1 MKPIK
6 QFLSELNNFN
16 IKLWVEDEQLRYKAS
31 KGALTPSL
39 RAELVE
45 RKAEIMTFLSDAQL
59 DDSDATLPPIV
70 SLSRNDNDN
79 LPLSFA
85 QQRLWF
91 LDQLEDSGSATYNM
105 ASTLRLLGS
114 LHITALEQ
122 SLLEIVQRHETLR
135 TTFQMLNGKPV
146 QVIQPFS
153 AESLR
158 LSVVDLQLM
167 SSEKQTFEVQRL
179 ASEDAQRPFD
189 LTKGPLLRTTLW
201 QLGPQEHVIG
211 VTMHHIISDGWSLG
225 LFIREFTTLY
235 EAFSKGQPSPLAP
248 LPIQYADF
256 AYWQRQWLSK
266 EALQKQLNYWQQ
278 QLANVPALL
287 ELPTDHPRPPI
298 QRFEGHIQPFEIN
311 EELSNQLNKLS
322 QQADATLF
330 MTLLA
335 AFVTLLGRYS
345 GSDDLVVGSPIAGRN
360 NRKTESLIGFFV
372 NTLVLRLN
380 CSGNPSFFDLLT
392 HVRQVCVNAYAH
404 QDVPFE
410 QLVEVL
416 QLERNLSHTPLFQV
430 VFVLQ
435 NTPKENLALANLS
448 ISPFAR
454 EHVTAKFDLT
464 LSMTETA
471 QGLVGSFEYNTDLF
485 ERATIE
491 RMVGHFQTLLVG
503 IVETPQQPIHDL
515 PLLTKPEY
523 QQLMAWNNTAVAYP
537 QDQCIHQLFEAQVEK
552 RPDAIAVVFE
562 NQQLTYRELNTKV
575 NQLAHYLQTLGVKPE
590 VLVGICVE
598 RSVEMI
604 IGLLGIL
611 KAGGAYVPL
620 DPSYPQER
628 LAFILEDA
636 LVSVLLTVDKLVAEL
651 PQSIRPRIVCLDT
664 EWNVISQLGSDN
676 PVGEV
681 KPENVAYVIYTSGS
695 TGKPKGVLV
704 LHSNLTRLFAA
715 TEAWFHFNEQ
725 DAWTL
730 FHSYAFD
737 FSVWELWGALLY
749 GGRLVVVPYWM
760 SRSPE
765 AFYELLGTQH
775 ITVLNQ
781 TPSAFRQLIQAE
793 ERAESKKDLDLRLV
807 IFGGEALECQS
818 LKPWFE
824 RHGDNK
830 PQLINMYGITET
842 TVHVTY
848 RPLTLADLNSPG
860 SVIGLPIPDLQAY
873 ILDRYLQPT
882 PIGVPGELHIGGAG
896 LARGYLNRPEL
907 TLDKF
912 ILNPL
917 VNFGGDSDNPKSDRL
932 YKTGDLARYL
942 PDGNLEYLG
951 RIDNQVKIRGFRIE
965 CGEIE
970 AILMQHATVR
980 ETIVTVQ
987 EDSDNHKYLVAY
999 VVQNQESEIRT
1010 NDLRHFLKDKLPDY
1024 MVPATFVMLDT
1035 LPLTAHG
1042 KIDYRALPSPD
1053 STRPELAA
1061 AFVAP
1066 RTLEEELLADIW
1078 AAVLDLEQVGIY
1090 DNFFELGGDSIRS
1103 IQVIAKAKEVG
1114 LDFPLQQ
1121 FFQHQTI
1128 YELTHSI
1135 SQAEDSSSATPTTTA
1150 FSLISKE
1157 ECLKLPDDVED
1168 AYPLATLQAG
1178 MLFHSEYSPETAVY
1192 HDVFSYY
1199 LKAPFDH
1206 HALHQAI
1213 QQITLHHPMLRT
1225 GFALTGFKEPLQLIH
1240 KTVEVPLPI
1249 EDLCSL
1255 SNAEQEIALTAWIE
1269 AEKQRHFEWSQPP
1282 LLRFQIH
1289 RRTTD
1294 TFNITL
1300 SFHHA
1305 IFDGWS
1311 VASLITE
1318 LFQQYLFQLGRE
1330 IAIQPPPAI
1339 TFRDF
1344 IALERLTLES
1354 DAARQYWLET
1364 LNDFT
1369 TLELPRWPVSYR
1381 TVQVGQTGVLEVPL
1395 SADISKGLKQLARTA
1410 SVPIKS
1416 VLLAAHLKVLSVLGN
1431 QTDILTG
1438 LVGNGRLEETDGER
1452 VLGLFLNTLPF
1463 RLNLPK
1469 GTWIDLVQE
1478 TFKAER
1484 AFMPYRRFPL
1494 AEIQRMLGRQALF
1507 ETAFNFTHFHVY
1519 QGVLGFKEIEPLG
1532 KRTFERTNFT
1542 LLTSFSLDLLSKQV
1556 NLTLAYD
1563 AGELSEE
1570 QVIAISGYYTEA
1582 LTAMASEPSEPY
1594 ERHSLLSLS
1603 EQQKLLS
1610 EWNNTVADYPQ
1621 NQCIHQLFEA
1631 QVERTPAAIAV
1642 EFEGQ
1647 HLSYAELNQKANR
1660 LAHYLQKLGVKPEVL
1675 VGICIE
1681 RSLEMV
1687 IGLLSILKAG
1697 GAYVPL
1703 DPSYPP
1709 ERLAFM
1715 LEDSQVLLLLTQE
1728 KLKTNLPEP
1737 KAQVLCL
1744 DTDWEIISKASQE
1757 NPVNGVGPKNLAY
1770 VIYTS
1775 GSTGKP
1781 KGVQI
1786 AHQSVINF
1794 LSAMRHTPG
1803 FTHQDILLAVT
1814 TISFD
1819 IAVLELYLP
1828 LMVGARIVL
1837 VSREIASDGAQLL
1850 DRLMNESITVMQ
1862 ATPATWRMLLT
1873 AGWVGSFHLKILVG
1887 GEALPSELAHQLLD
1901 TGADV
1906 WNLYGPTETTVWSAS
1921 YQVGAAPA
1929 LTFDTVESIGSP
1941 ITNTQIYIL
1950 DHHLQPSP
1958 IGVSGEL
1965 HIGGAGLARGYL
1977 NRPDLTTAKFI
1988 KNPFSDEPESRLY
2001 KTGDLARCLPDGKI
2015 EYLGRIDN
2023 QVKLRGFR
2031 IELGEI
2037 EAVLNQHALVRET
2050 VVTCSEEQPGD
2061 QRLIAYIV
2069 SDLNTEL
2076 QILDH
2081 AIQNSNVEQL
2091 SQWEHVWD
2099 ENYSQSTTDQEPTFN
2114 IAGWRSSYTGL
2125 AIPEAEMR
2133 EWVDATVN
2141 LILSLQP
2148 KSVLEIGCGTGLLL
2162 SRIAPHCTQYWGTDF
2177 SPAVLQQVEQLK
2189 HTVDNLEHVALLN
2202 RKADDFND
2210 IEPDSFDTIIL
2221 NSVIQYF
2228 PNVTYLL
2235 DVLDKAINAVKPG
2248 GTIFVGDVRSL
2259 PLLKAYHAS
2268 VQFHQ
2273 APNSFTRLKLQQR
2286 IQQRLMQEE
2295 ELIIDPNFFMAI
2307 KQHNPRVT
2315 HLKIQ
2320 PKRGHYHNELTRFR
2334 YDVILQVG
2342 NEEADAIEMP
2352 RLEWI
2357 EWQTQKLTLSTLR
2370 QQLIETQPQC
2380 LGLRGVPNVRLDN
2393 ETKIL
2398 EWLDNAVA
2406 TETVSQLRKALSK
2419 RQSVGIEPEAFLKL
2433 SDELPYDVEISWA
2446 NASTDGCYDV
2456 LFKSSTGLDDKQGS
2470 ILNEPFTIL
2479 NEPLNWHHYANN
2491 PLHQKLN
2498 RQLVPQLRQFL
2509 QEQLPAYMV
2518 PSAFVMLEAIPLT
2531 PNGKVD
2537 RRALSEFSVKSLKL
2551 STDTFVAPR
2560 TPEEKLLANIWASV
2574 LGIEQVSIH
2583 DSFFEL
2589 GGHSLLATQLMLRIC
2604 ETFLVDIPLHH
2615 LFQSPTVAGI
2625 AKIIDTSRQAK
2636 IVDTKT
2642 IIDLNAEAVLDITIQ
2657 PPKISVDVFAKPSSI
2672 FLTGATGFLGT
2683 YLLYDLLMQTR
2694 ANIYCL
2700 IRSSSVAEGKQR
2712 LESTLES
2719 YSLWNETFHS
2729 RIIPII
2735 GDLSEPLLGIP
2746 EPQFRHLAN
2755 QIEIIYHNGAWVNH
2769 IYPYSVLKAANV
2781 LGTQEVLRLASQIK
2795 PKPVH
2800 FISTTG
2806 VLFSSAN
2813 VDTDTQIKI
2822 VRESDF
2828 LDASQ
2833 VIESGY
2839 VQSKWVAENLVREAG
2854 LRGLPVC
2861 IYRPTRIGGD
2871 SQTGISN
2878 PNDFLNLAIKGY
2890 IQLGKVP
2897 ILDDKKENIIPVDYA
2912 SRAIIHISQQTNL
2925 LGKTFHLVNPHPILL
2940 SDLVN
2945 WIRSLGY
2952 SLEETAYEQWRTEL
2966 NHHQENV
2973 LYPFLSLFPQDK
2985 SSDKKLPRTKV
2996 PQFDSQNTLEGL
3008 STDIV
3013 CPVVDTELFGIYFSY
3028 FWSSGF
3034 LARPSGQKTSI
3045 QPDLINGVKEI

>member
-1 MKPIK
+1 MKMIEE
-6 QFLSELNNFN
+6 LLYELNNLN
-16 IKLWVEDEQLRYKAS
+16 VKLWVEGEQLRYKAP
-31 KGALTPSL
+31 KGALTPSK

-45 RKAEIMTFLSDAQL
+45 RKAEMITFIKQAQDKL
-59 DDSDATLPPIV
+59 EPMFLAIQPI
-70 SLSRNDNDN
+70 SRTEN

-105 ASTLRLLGS
+105 ASVLRLLGP
-114 LHITALEQ
+114 LHITALEK

-135 TTFQMLNGKPV
+135 TTFQMLNGTPV
-146 QVIQPFS
+146 QVLHSFS

-158 LSVVDLQLM
+158 LSVVDLQFM
-167 SSEKQTFEVQRL
+167 SSEKQTIEVQRL
-179 ASEDAQRPFD
+179 VNEDAQRPFN

-235 EAFSKGQPSPLAP
+235 EAFSKSQVSPLAP
-248 LPIQYADF
+248 LSIQYADF
-256 AYWQRQWLSK
+256 AYWQRQWLSG
-266 EALQKQLNYWQQ
+266 EVLQKQLNYWQQ

-287 ELPTDHPRPPI
+287 ELPTDYPRSPI
-298 QRFEGHIQPFEIN
+298 QRFQGSIQPFEIN
-311 EELSNQLNKLS
+311 KALSNKLNKLS
-322 QQADATLF
+322 QTNNATLF
-330 MTLLA
+330 MVLLA

-345 GSDDLVVGSPIAGRN
+345 GNDDLVVGSPIAGRN
-360 NRKTESLIGFFV
+360 NRQTESLIGFFV

-380 CSGNPSFFDLLT
+380 CSGNPSFLDLLA
-392 HVRQVCVNAYAH
+392 HVRQVCLDAYAH

-416 QLERNLSHTPLFQV
+416 QPERNLSHTPLFQV

-435 NTPKENLALANLS
+435 NTPTEKLALANLS
-448 ISPFAR
+448 ISPFPR

-471 QGLVGSFEYNTDLF
+471 QGLRGSFEYNTDLF

-503 IVETPQQPIHDL
+503 IVENPQQPIHEL

-523 QQLMAWNNTAVAYP
+523 QQLRAWNNTAVAYP
-537 QDQCIHQLFEAQVEK
+537 QDHCIHQLFEAQVEK
-552 RPDAIAVVFE
+552 SPDAIAVVFE
-562 NQQLTYRELNTKV
+562 NQQLTYGELNTKA
-575 NQLAHYLQTLGVKPE
+575 NQLAHYLQTLGVKAE

-598 RSVEMI
+598 RSLEMV

-620 DPSYPQER
+620 DPSYTQDR
-628 LAFILEDA
+628 LAFMLEDA
-636 LVSVLLTVDKLVAEL
+636 FVSVLLTVDKLVAEL

-664 EWNVISQLGSDN
+664 EWRVISQVCSDN
-676 PVGEV
+676 PVSEI

-704 LHSNLTRLFAA
+704 LHSNVTRLFAA

-725 DAWTL
+725 DVWTL

-749 GGRLVVVPYWM
+749 GGRLLVVPYWM
-760 SRSPE
+760 SRSPD
-765 AFYELLGTQH
+765 AFYDLLGTQH
-775 ITVLNQ
+775 VTVLNQ

-793 ERAESKKDLDLRLV
+793 ERVEIKKDLNLRLV
-807 IFGGEALECQS
+807 IFGGEALECKS

-848 RPLTLADLNSPG
+848 RPLTLADLNSHG
-860 SVIGLPIPDLQAY
+860 SVIGLPIPDLQVY
-873 ILDRYLQPT
+873 LLDPYFQLQ
-882 PIGVPGELHIGGAG
+882 PIGVPGELYIGGAG
-896 LARGYLNRPEL
+896 LARGYLNRSDL
-907 TLDKF
+907 TQERF
-912 ILNPL
+912 IPNP
-917 VNFGGDSDNPKSDRL
+917 FGDEPSSRL

-942 PDGNLEYLG
+942 PDGHIEYLG

-965 CGEIE
+965 LGEIE
-970 AILMQHATVR
+970 AILMQHAAVR
-980 ETIVTVQ
+980 ETIVTVH

-999 VVQNQESEIRT
+999 VVQNQESEINT
-1010 NDLRHFLKDKLPDY
+1010 NELRHFLKDKLPDY

-1053 STRPELAA
+1053 SARPELAA

-1066 RTLEEELLADIW
+1066 RTLEEELLTDIW
-1078 AAVLDLEQVGIY
+1078 ATVLNLEQVGIY

-1103 IQVIAKAKEVG
+1103 IQILAKAKEMG
-1114 LDFPLQQ
+1114 LNFSLAQ

-1128 YELTHSI
+1128 YELTRSI
-1135 SQAEDSSSATPTTTA
+1135 RQAEDSSLATPTTTA
-1150 FSLISKE
+1150 FSLISRDE
-1157 ECLKLPDDVED
+1157 RLKLPDDIED
-1168 AYPLATLQAG
+1168 AYPLAALQAG
-1178 MLFHSEYSPETAVY
+1178 MLFHSEYSSDSSMY
-1192 HDVFSYY
+1192 HNVSSVHLRF
-1199 LKAPFDH
+1199 PFDESKFRIS
-1206 HALHQAI
+1206 I
-1213 QQITLHHPMLRT
+1213 QELVSRHPVLRT
-1225 GFALTGFKEPLQLIH
+1225 SFQLNNYSEPLQFVH
-1240 KTVEVPLPI
+1240 KTIPIPLKVENLC
-1249 EDLCSL
+1249 DLSTK
-1255 SNAEQEIALTAWIE
+1255 EQDKILDAWFE
-1269 AEKQRHFEWSQPP
+1269 TEKKHNFDWSFPP
-1282 LLRFQIH
+1282 LLRFHIH
-1289 RRTTD
+1289 QRCQE
-1294 TFNITL
+1294 TFQLTWTE
-1300 SFHHA
+1300 HHA
-1305 IFDGWS
+1305 IVDGWS

-1318 LFQQYLFQLGRE
+1318 LFQHYLSQLGRE
-1330 IAIQPPPAI
+1330 IAIQPPPSI

-1369 TLELPRWPVSYR
+1369 KLELPRWPNSYW
-1381 TVQVGQTGVLEVPL
+1381 TPQMGQTGVLEVPL
-1395 SADISKGLKQLARTA
+1395 STEISNGLKQLARTA
-1410 SVPIKS
+1410 NVPIKS

-1463 RLNLPK
+1463 RLNLQG
-1469 GTWIDLVQE
+1469 GTWIELVQQ

-1484 AFMPYRRFPL
+1484 AALPYRRFPL
-1494 AEIQRMLGRQALF
+1494 AEIQRMLGGQALF

-1519 QGVLGFKEIEPLG
+1519 QGVLGLKEIEPLG
-1532 KRTFERTNFT
+1532 KQTFERTNFT
-1542 LLTSFSLDLLSKQV
+1542 LLTNFSLDLISKQV

-1582 LTAMASEPSEPY
+1582 LTAMASEQSAPY
-1594 ERHSLLSLS
+1594 EHHSLLSLS

-1610 EWNNTVADYPQ
+1610 EWNNTRADYPQ

-1631 QVERTPAAIAV
+1631 QVECTPAAIAV

-1647 HLSYAELNQKANR
+1647 HLSYVELNQKANQ
-1660 LAHYLQKLGVKPEVL
+1660 LAHYLQTLWVKPEVL
-1675 VGICIE
+1675 VGIYIE
-1681 RSLEMV
+1681 RSIEML
-1687 IGLLSILKAG
+1687 IGLLGILKAG

-1703 DPSYPP
+1703 DPSYPQ

-1728 KLKTNLPEP
+1728 KLKANLPEP
-1737 KAQVLCL
+1737 KAQILCL

-1757 NPVNGVGPKNLAY
+1757 NPNNDVGPKNLAY

-1786 AHQSVINF
+1786 DHQSIINF

-1803 FTHQDILLAVT
+1803 LTHQDILLAVT

-1828 LMVGARIVL
+1828 LMVGAKIVL

-1850 DRLMNESITVMQ
+1850 NRLMNESITVMQ

-1873 AGWVGSFHLKILVG
+1873 AKWAGSPFLKILVG
-1887 GEALPSELAHQLLD
+1887 GEALASELAHQLND
-1901 TGADV
+1901 RGAEV
-1906 WNLYGPTETTVWSAS
+1906 WNLYGPTETTVWSTRYPVAAS
-1921 YQVGAAPA
+1921 SA
-1929 LTFDTVESIGSP
+1929 LTFDSVESIGRP
-1941 ITNTQIYIL
+1941 IANTQIYIL
-1950 DHHLQPSP
+1950 DHHLQPLP

-2001 KTGDLARCLPDGKI
+2001 KTGDLARYLPDGKI
-2015 EYLGRIDN
+2015 EYMGRLDN

-2037 EAVLNQHALVRET
+2037 EAVLNQHALVQEA
-2050 VVTCSEEQPGD
+2050 VVTSSEEQPGD

-2076 QILDH
+2076 QILDD
-2081 AIQNSNVEQL
+2081 AIRNSNVEQL

-2099 ENYSQSTTDQEPTFN
+2099 ENYNQSTTVQELTFN
-2114 IAGWRSSYTGL
+2114 LAGWRSSYTGL
-2125 AIPEAEMR
+2125 AIPEAEMH

-2148 KSVLEIGCGTGLLL
+2148 NRVLEIGCGTGLLL

-2189 HTVDNLEHVALLN
+2189 QTVDNLAHIAVFN
-2202 RKADDFND
+2202 RKADDFNH

-2273 APNSFTRLKLQQR
+2273 APDSFTRLKLQQR
-2286 IQQRLMQEE
+2286 VQQRLMQEE
-2295 ELIIDPNFFMAI
+2295 ELIIDPTFFMAI

-2320 PKRGHYHNELTRFR
+2320 PKQGHYHNELTRFR

-2342 NEEADAIEMP
+2342 NEEAETIEMP
-2352 RLEWI
+2352 CLEWI

-2380 LGLRGVPNVRLDN
+2380 LGLRGVPNVRLEN

-2406 TETVSQLRKALSK
+2406 TETVSQLRKVLSK
-2419 RQSVGIEPEAFLKL
+2419 RQSIGIEPEKL
-2433 SDELPYDVEISWA
+2433 WQIRDDLPYDVEISWA
-2446 NASTDGCYDV
+2446 NTSTDGCYDV
-2456 LFKSSTGLDDKQGS
+2456 LFKSRAGLDKGQGFLERS
-2470 ILNEPFTIL
+2470 PWSD
-2479 NEPLNWHHYANN
+2479 PLSPTKPWHHYANN

-2551 STDTFVAPR
+2551 STDTFVAPQ
-2560 TPEEKLLANIWASV
+2560 TPEEKLLANIWSNV
-2574 LGIEQVSIH
+2574 LGIERVGIH
-2583 DSFFEL
+2583 DNFFEL
-2589 GGHSLLATQLMLRIC
+2589 GGHSLLATQLMSRIC
-2604 ETFLVDIPLHH
+2604 ETFLVNLPLHH

-2625 AKIIDTSRQAK
+2625 AKMIDMSRQAEM
-2636 IVDTKT
+2636 VDTKT
-2642 IIDLNAEAVLDITIQ
+2642 IIDLTAEAVLDITIQ
-2657 PPKISVDVFAKPSSI
+2657 PPKISVEVFTKPSSI

-2683 YLLYDLLMQTR
+2683 YLLYELLMQTR
-2694 ANIYCL
+2694 ANVYCL
-2700 IRSSSVAEGKQR
+2700 VRSSSVAEGKKR
-2712 LESTLES
+2712 LKRTLES

-2746 EPQFRHLAN
+2746 EPQFRHLAD
-2755 QIEIIYHNGAWVNH
+2755 QIDMIYHNGAWVNH

-2781 LGTQEVLRLASQIK
+2781 IGTQEVLRLASRIK

-2800 FISTTG
+2800 FISTAG
-2806 VLFSSAN
+2806 VLFSKAN
-2813 VDTDTQIKI
+2813 VDTDTQVKI
-2822 VRESDF
+2822 ARESDF

-2854 LRGLPVC
+2854 VRGLPVC
-2861 IYRPTRIGGD
+2861 IYRATRIGGD

-2897 ILDDKKENIIPVDYA
+2897 PILDDKKENIIPVDYA
-2912 SRAIIHISQQTNL
+2912 SRAIIHISQQTD

-2940 SDLVN
+2940 SYLVH

-2973 LYPFLSLFPQDK
+2973 LYPLLSLFPQN
-2985 SSDKKLPRTKV
+2985 SDNRLSQTKV
-2996 PQFDSQNTLEGL
+2996 PQFECQNTLEGL
-3008 STDIV
+3008 ADTDIV
-3013 CPVVDTELFGIYFSY
+3013 CPVVDTDLFGIYFSY

-3034 LARPSGQKTSI
+3034 LARPQ
-3045 QPDLINGVKEI
+3045 